1 MVTLRDGGSIITDF
15 RERRISAY
23 IWGTGVD
30 WRVGPCPQEVDPS
43 RADESHLGL
52 GAERQ
57 GRGREWPREPGVE
70 GNALDS
76 RSEARVGF
84 SHQSKGD
91 HRRPRLTQV
100 PLDCEVGVEL
110 GEGSRLRKI

>member
-1 MVTLRDGGSIITDF
+1 MVTLRDGDPSSPTFESDGSRHIYGEQALTC
-15 RERRISAY
+15 
-23 IWGTGVD
+23 
-30 WRVGPCPQEVDPS
+30 RVGPCPQEVDPS
-43 RADESHLGL
+43 RADESYLGL